1 MSDSKTKFSML
12 ASLSQA
18 LASAT
23 EAPGQGL
30 SHLAR
35 ARQVAGSMPVQN
47 GSTENAEFEGAEWW
61 EEHAELFAAARAEW
75 GVLHPEL
82 FDLEASAESFIDPRL
97 LRTVSALERAAAVGG
112 EVDES
117 ELRSLFTPA
126 AKGVWRFPLFTPLFC
141 EKMLDELRHAEAS
154 GVPLR
159 RPNGMNRFGAILE
172 DVPGGVSFNKSLSY
186 LTRRHLRPLSQ
197 MLFPWL
203 VAAGDADEHYGFVV
217 RYKPGEDVS
226 LAQVRETKLRPQP
239 QPRTEPSPSP
249 ANPRPGR
256 PPRPQPSSPHT
267 LALILAQH
275 ADASVATLNV
285 NLGERGFQGGAL
297 TFRGVRFVDAQP
309 QAQPASRV
317 DFAQFAPGEAV
328 LHLGGQYHAAEP
340 TTEGCRINLIVWLFG
355 AHGVVRVAPYDE
367 PGQLQPQ
374 QRWSA
379 AATEQ
384 AAAAMAAPSWAAA
397 KSTCADAP
405 AREEDP
411 EGEDVV
417 DQAAHDEL

>member
-1 MSDSKTKFSML
+1 MLRGGVRRSAVVPTSNPPRSVSKLNGFIEMINDRARRVGDLLVTQENQKHNQLNQSDLYSGANMSARCPGSSRRTPAERNAAKATASSAML

-23 EAPGQGL
+23 EVPGQRM

-35 ARQVAGSMPVQN
+35 ARLVAESRPVQN

-82 FDLEASAESFIDPRL
+82 FDLEASAEAFIDPRL
-97 LRTVSALERAAAVGG
+97 LRAVSALERAAAVGG
-112 EVDES
+112 VVDES

-141 EKMLDELRHAEAS
+141 EKILAELRHAEAS

-172 DVPGGVSFNKSLSY
+172 DVPGGVSFEESLRY

-217 RYKPGEDVS
+217 RYKVGEDVS
-226 LAQVRETKLRPQP
+226 LAQVRDKATA
-239 QPRTEPSPSP
+239 TPSPCRALTLTLS
-249 ANPRPGR
+249 
-256 PPRPQPSSPHT
+256 SSP
-267 LALILAQH
+267 
-275 ADASVATLNV
+275 
-285 NLGERGFQGGAL
+285 
-297 TFRGVRFVDAQP
+297 
-309 QAQPASRV
+309 
-317 DFAQFAPGEAV
+317 
-328 LHLGGQYHAAEP
+328 
-340 TTEGCRINLIVWLFG
+340 
-355 AHGVVRVAPYDE
+355 
-367 PGQLQPQ
+367 
-374 QRWSA
+374 
-379 AATEQ
+379 
-384 AAAAMAAPSWAAA
+384 
-397 KSTCADAP
+397 
-405 AREEDP
+405 
-411 EGEDVV
+411 
-417 DQAAHDEL
+417 

>member
-1 MSDSKTKFSML
+1 MASLRSASRAPGATFLTTRRALHFVVRVGEHGSRFML

-23 EAPGQGL
+23 QVPGQKM

-35 ARQVAGSMPVQN
+35 ARLVAESRPVQN

-97 LRTVSALERAAAVGG
+97 LKAGSALERAAAVGG
-112 EVDES
+112 VVDES

-141 EKMLDELRHAEAS
+141 EKMLAELRHAEAS

-172 DVPGGVSFNKSLSY
+172 DVPGGVSFDESLRY

-226 LAQVRETKLRPQP
+226 LAQVGDQSDRNPTHPCRALNLSLESSPW
-239 QPRTEPSPSP
+239 PSPSP
-249 ANPRPGR
+249 SVER
-256 PPRPQPSSPHT
+256 SPHP
-267 LALILAQH
+267 H
-275 ADASVATLNV
+275 
-285 NLGERGFQGGAL
+285 
-297 TFRGVRFVDAQP
+297 P
-309 QAQPASRV
+309 HP
-317 DFAQFAPGEAV
+317 
-328 LHLGGQYHAAEP
+328 HAA
-340 TTEGCRINLIVWLFG
+340 C
-355 AHGVVRVAPYDE
+355 
-367 PGQLQPQ
+367 
-374 QRWSA
+374 
-379 AATEQ
+379 
-384 AAAAMAAPSWAAA
+384 
-397 KSTCADAP
+397 
-405 AREEDP
+405 
-411 EGEDVV
+411 
-417 DQAAHDEL
+417 

>member
-1 MSDSKTKFSML
+1 ML

-18 LASAT
+18 LSSAT
-23 EAPGQGL
+23 EVPGQRM

-35 ARQVAGSMPVQN
+35 ARLVAESRPVQN

-97 LRTVSALERAAAVGG
+97 LRAVSALERAAAVGG
-112 EVDES
+112 VVDES

-141 EKMLDELRHAEAS
+141 EKMLAELRHAEAS

-172 DVPGGVSFNKSLSY
+172 DVPGGVSFEESLRY

-217 RYKPGEDVS
+217 RYKVGEDVS
-226 LAQVRETKLRPQP
+226 LAQVRDPKRPQP
-239 QPRTEPSPSP
+239 HRPAEPSPSP
-249 ANPRPGR
+249 SHLRPDR
-256 PPRPQPSSPHT
+256 HLRPQPNSPPT
-267 LALILAQH
+267 LTLILAQH

-355 AHGVVRVAPYDE
+355 AHGVVRIAPYDE

-374 QRWSA
+374 QRWST

-384 AAAAMAAPSWAAA
+384 AAAAMAAPWAAA
-397 KSTCADAP
+397 KSTWADAP
-405 AREEDP
+405 AAWEDP
-411 EGEDVV
+411 DGEDVL

>member
-1 MSDSKTKFSML
+1 ML

-23 EAPGQGL
+23 EAPAQGL

-35 ARQVAGSMPVQN
+35 ARLVAETMPVQNN

-97 LRTVSALERAAAVGG
+97 LRAVSALERAAAVGG

-172 DVPGGVSFNKSLSY
+172 DVPGGVSFDKSLSY

-226 LAQVRETKLRPQP
+226 LAQVRETKQRPQP
-239 QPRTEPSPSP
+239 QPRTEP
-249 ANPRPGR
+249 
-256 PPRPQPSSPHT
+256 
-267 LALILAQH
+267 
-275 ADASVATLNV
+275 
-285 NLGERGFQGGAL
+285 
-297 TFRGVRFVDAQP
+297 
-309 QAQPASRV
+309 
-317 DFAQFAPGEAV
+317 
-328 LHLGGQYHAAEP
+328 
-340 TTEGCRINLIVWLFG
+340 
-355 AHGVVRVAPYDE
+355 
-367 PGQLQPQ
+367 
-374 QRWSA
+374 
-379 AATEQ
+379 
-384 AAAAMAAPSWAAA
+384 
-397 KSTCADAP
+397 
-405 AREEDP
+405 
-411 EGEDVV
+411 
-417 DQAAHDEL
+417 

>member
-1 MSDSKTKFSML
+1 ML

-18 LASAT
+18 LSSAT
-23 EAPGQGL
+23 EVPGQGM

-35 ARQVAGSMPVQN
+35 ARLVAESRPVQN

-97 LRTVSALERAAAVGG
+97 LRAVSALERAAAVGG
-112 EVDES
+112 VVDES

-141 EKMLDELRHAEAS
+141 EKMLAELRHAEAS

-172 DVPGGVSFNKSLSY
+172 DVPGGVSFEESLRY

-217 RYKPGEDVS
+217 RYKVGEDVS
-226 LAQVRETKLRPQP
+226 LAQVRDKATA
-239 QPRTEPSPSP
+239 TPSPCRALTLTLS
-249 ANPRPGR
+249 
-256 PPRPQPSSPHT
+256 SSP
-267 LALILAQH
+267 
-275 ADASVATLNV
+275 
-285 NLGERGFQGGAL
+285 
-297 TFRGVRFVDAQP
+297 
-309 QAQPASRV
+309 
-317 DFAQFAPGEAV
+317 
-328 LHLGGQYHAAEP
+328 
-340 TTEGCRINLIVWLFG
+340 
-355 AHGVVRVAPYDE
+355 
-367 PGQLQPQ
+367 
-374 QRWSA
+374 
-379 AATEQ
+379 
-384 AAAAMAAPSWAAA
+384 
-397 KSTCADAP
+397 
-405 AREEDP
+405 
-411 EGEDVV
+411 
-417 DQAAHDEL
+417 